1 MWRTGA
7 RILRQQAAFCRRPT
21 CVRGFPALPLS
32 VHRRQPKQLLSQ
44 TLILALRGFSTNQSV
59 WSENNLDK
67 ERQRQQAQDDMSE
80 ETEEFKRER
89 DDKLTQHDSE
99 AEADDDL
106 APEIERLDPQ
116 SIPGLYPEFEVDEQD
131 DKHDDSW
138 YVDSSYEQQSPKKD
152 TLPLWQRRASEN
164 LGDGIA
170 ETIDVM
176 NGSIF
181 DLCNATLREDA
192 EVSVVEVSDLCEW
205 TSRMLVAQAK
215 SVRHMRAMS
224 ERLLKTIKE
233 RHRRTGH
240 STDIRVDGRES
251 DDWIVVDMGKFI
263 IHIMTPEAYSTYN
276 IESLWAA
283 RRIEKE
289 QDEMEI
295 DTQITSTDAN
305 ELSSVVHNENKDAA
319 ENK

>member
-1 MWRTGA
+1 
-7 RILRQQAAFCRRPT
+7 
-21 CVRGFPALPLS
+21 
-32 VHRRQPKQLLSQ
+32 
-44 TLILALRGFSTNQSV
+44 
-59 WSENNLDK
+59 
-67 ERQRQQAQDDMSE
+67 MSE
-80 ETEEFKRER
+80 EAEEFKRER

-99 AEADDDL
+99 VEADGEL
-106 APEIERLDPQ
+106 APEIERLDPH

-131 DKHDDSW
+131 DKQDESW
-138 YVDSSYEQQSPKKD
+138 YVDNSYEQHTSTKD

-164 LGDGIA
+164 LGDGTA

-176 NGSIF
+176 SGSIF

-192 EVSVVEVSDLCEW
+192 EVSVVEVADLCEW
-205 TSRMLVAQAK
+205 TSKMLVAQAK

-233 RHRRTGH
+233 RHRRTGN

-263 IHIMTPEAYSTYN
+263 IHIMTPEAHSTYN
-276 IESLWAA
+276 LESLWAA
-283 RRIEKE
+283 RRIEEE
-289 QDEMEI
+289 QEEMDI
-295 DTQITSTDAN
+295 DTQKITTTDAN
-305 ELSSVVHNENKDAA
+305 ELSSVVHNEHKPDDA